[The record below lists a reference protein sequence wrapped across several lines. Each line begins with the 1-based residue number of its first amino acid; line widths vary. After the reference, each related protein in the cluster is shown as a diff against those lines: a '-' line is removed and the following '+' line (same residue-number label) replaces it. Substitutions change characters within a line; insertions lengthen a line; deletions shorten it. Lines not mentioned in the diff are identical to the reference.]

1 MYAIYLYRKL
11 YWILASFQKQN
22 VNVNATIADDVVNVE
37 IEAERT
43 FKYRWPLEPHSWIS
57 Y

>member
-22 VNVNATIADDVVNVE
+22 VNVNGTIADDVVNVE